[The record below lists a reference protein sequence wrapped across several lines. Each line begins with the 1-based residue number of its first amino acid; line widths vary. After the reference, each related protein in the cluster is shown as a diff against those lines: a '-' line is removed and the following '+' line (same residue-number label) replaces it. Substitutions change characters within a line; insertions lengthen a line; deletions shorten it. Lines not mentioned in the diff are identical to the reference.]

1 MSNEVNTRIVEG
13 LADEFWDDPKEA
25 IRWLEDVCNCHL
37 GGLCEEEILDLFVEK
52 SMEMLPDGPQ

>member
-1 MSNEVNTRIVEG
+1 MSNEVNTRIMEG
-13 LADEFWDDPKEA
+13 LVDEFWDDPKEA

-37 GGLCEEEILDLFVEK
+37 GGLSEDEILDLFVEQ